1 MSNKGSLEERH
12 WVFGIVKLMRPKQ
25 WVKNTFV
32 LAPIIFSGEFLN
44 AGAIVNALQ
53 AFILFCF
60 AASSVYVL
68 NDYRDI
74 ENDKKHPTKS
84 LKRPLASGWVSKQ
97 QALGLL
103 VLLYSVLLISAFVYP
118 QIAMLLAMY
127 LALNVAYSFGL
138 KHQPIWDIF
147 IVAIGFVIRVYVGA
161 VAIYVPLSSWMFITT
176 FCLALYLAAIKRRQ
190 ELLLSGSEGRRV
202 LAKYSVE
209 LVDRYAEMAAM
220 GALLFYSLFVM
231 TARPELIMTIPIVL
245 FGLFR
250 YWLLV
255 DQSDEGES
263 PTDVLLTDLQLLGA
277 VVIWAGASVWALWPQ

>member
-161 VAIYVPLSSWMFITT
+161 VAIDVPLSSWMFITT